1 MASEFY
7 PLFLRVLHLP
17 SVWQGHAWRLHH
29 ETQLRS
35 RPVPSTRT
43 HKRPTTCPCPASH
56 LSWAHVVTKCVS
68 SLSNSPARKGREFE
82 VSSLKMH
89 PLPVFSSRLQPQQ
102 HNKPPQTSCN
112 HHSHLL
118 QLLTVAN
125 NTSTADSNLST
136 FKGRTPENAKGDPTF
151 ATGFAKVPTLQ
162 GSFPC
167 SHATAR
173 SHKPQDELSSRHGQQ
188 RHVVQLLSPGTAE
201 IDMASLNGTKKNKK
215 QEQR

>member
-7 PLFLRVLHLP
+7 PLFLRLP
-17 SVWQGHAWRLHH
+17 ASAFSLARSCLAFHH
-29 ETQLRS
+29 ETQLRCVRS
-35 RPVPSTRT
+35 INENPQKADHLPL
-43 HKRPTTCPCPASH
+43 PCLTLVMGACCDQVRFQFVKLP
-56 LSWAHVVTKCVS
+56 CQ
-68 SLSNSPARKGREFE
+68 KGREFE

-89 PLPVFSSRLQPQQ
+89 PLRVFSSRLQPQQ

-151 ATGFAKVPTLQ
+151 ASRFRQ
-162 GSFPC
+162 GPN
-167 SHATAR
+167 TPR
-173 SHKPQDELSSRHGQQ
+173 
-188 RHVVQLLSPGTAE
+188 QLPMFSCHRTISQTSG
-201 IDMASLNGTKKNKK
+201 
-215 QEQR
+215 

>member
-1 MASEFY
+1 MKLNWGVSGSINENPQKAD
-7 PLFLRVLHLP
+7 HLP
-17 SVWQGHAWRLHH
+17 L
-29 ETQLRS
+29 
-35 RPVPSTRT
+35 
-43 HKRPTTCPCPASH
+43 PCLTLVMGACCDQVRFQFVKLP
-56 LSWAHVVTKCVS
+56 CQ
-68 SLSNSPARKGREFE
+68 KGREFE

-89 PLPVFSSRLQPQQ
+89 PLRVFSSRLQPQQ

-151 ATGFAKVPTLQ
+151 ASRFRQ
-162 GSFPC
+162 GPNTPRQLPMFSC
-167 SHATAR
+167 HRTISQTSGWA
-173 SHKPQDELSSRHGQQ
+173 ELSSWTTTTPT
-188 RHVVQLLSPGTAE
+188 SDFCCPGTAE